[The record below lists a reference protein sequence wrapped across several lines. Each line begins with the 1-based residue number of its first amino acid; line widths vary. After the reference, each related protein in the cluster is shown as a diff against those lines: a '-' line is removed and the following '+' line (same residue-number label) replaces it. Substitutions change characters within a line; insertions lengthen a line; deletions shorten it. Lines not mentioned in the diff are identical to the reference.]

1 VRSSSEPHRRRP
13 WGRSPIIS
21 STAKGSF
28 ALLQLRERSV
38 FKSIFFKGAGACMH
52 TETNGSQHRET
63 NLRSKILG
71 SPHRKMAD
79 GSCRVERAAG
89 SSRGESRSPRSL
101 AAGSVC
107 EQQSGGA
114 AHVLFGDWGY
124 RHAITDRFSRQGG
137 SGGETTIEVEAAPPQ
152 FGLSAG
158 TMVAWCIVPKFA
170 SAALSGSW
178 TSSSLSLI
186 VAGLLRLIYL

>member
-1 VRSSSEPHRRRP
+1 
-13 WGRSPIIS
+13 
-21 STAKGSF
+21 
-28 ALLQLRERSV
+28 
-38 FKSIFFKGAGACMH
+38 MH

-124 RHAITDRFSRQGG
+124 RHAIADRFSRQGG
-137 SGGETTIEVEAAPPQ
+137 RNRAARGNKQEARTLHLHMFRHVTEKLEA
-152 FGLSAG
+152 FGLLQCMFLWQQACLQCELACLEEEEKPRSKLRPRLPNSASLQARWSRG
-158 TMVAWCIVPKFA
+158 A
-170 SAALSGSW
+170 SFP
-178 TSSSLSLI
+178 SSRARPCL
-186 VAGLLRLIYL
+186 GPGRLRRCL